1 MKQANHRTLTEAEAI
16 DRENAIGMGILGALM
31 VTFPF
36 WGKILCALYLGFPVS
51 QIVW

>member
-1 MKQANHRTLTEAEAI
+1 MKQVNRRTLTEEEAI
-16 DRENAIGMGILGALM
+16 DRENTIGMAVLGALM

-36 WGKILCALYLGFPVS
+36 WGKILCALYLGFPIS